1 MNIYKG
7 ELFNDVI
14 NSDKLVL
21 VDFFAPWCGPCQALL
36 PVVTEVADAELKGVA
51 KVYAVSIDDYR
62 ELALLSAVRSIPTL
76 VLFKD
81 GKEIDRKV
89 GLLSRDELVSWVAS
103 FK

>member
-36 PVVTEVADAELKGVA
+36 PVVTEVADSELKGIA

-89 GLLSRDELVSWVAS
+89 GLLSRDELVGWVTS

>member
-1 MNIYKG
+1 MNYYKG

-51 KVYAVSIDDYR
+51 KVIAVSIDDYR
-62 ELALLSAVRSIPTL
+62 ELALLSSVRSIPTL

-89 GLLSRDELVSWVAS
+89 GLLPRDELVAWVTS

>member
-1 MNIYKG
+1 MNYYKG

-51 KVYAVSIDDYR
+51 KVVAVSIDDYR
-62 ELALLSAVRSIPTL
+62 ELALLSSVRSIPTL

-89 GLLSRDELVSWVAS
+89 GLLPRDELVAWVTS

>member
-1 MNIYKG
+1 MNYYKG

-51 KVYAVSIDDYR
+51 KVVAVSIDDYR
-62 ELALLSAVRSIPTL
+62 ELALLSSVRSIPTL

-89 GLLSRDELVSWVAS
+89 GLIPRDELVAWVTS